1 MTHSMCREY
10 VSTETLNNHVFK
22 ASRQK
27 IYIKNVVNE
36 ADSGCLAVILLW
48 LPYFASTIFHQNP
61 DCYSAIKLLYFFFKC
76 LKKNSTKDGGKVK

>member
-1 MTHSMCREY
+1 MTRSMCREY

-48 LPYFASTIFHQNP
+48 LPYFAPTIFHQTLTVTLQLSYYTFSLN
-61 DCYSAIKLLYFFFKC
+61 
-76 LKKNSTKDGGKVK
+76 V